1 MAGLQGSSTS
11 SRALRSTT
19 RANNSSQPGKAYIG
33 LPQPNLPEG
42 KLPSLRD
49 ILKVQAWLRQQP
61 GCSKK
66 AIPSFCCNVTATRES
81 ICDKE
86 GGCVSLGKCS
96 KTPITAFCRDGG
108 THPPL
113 PSSEQAAGQKING
126 KKITA
131 KGGTPPHHGK
141 RLGIFSPKT
150 AFFA

>member
-108 THPPL
+108 GEPPFAVIFFPL
-113 PSSEQAAGQKING
+113 IFWPAACRDGG
-126 KKITA
+126 RGG
-131 KGGTPPHHGK
+131 GGTPT
-141 RLGIFSPKT
+141 T
-150 AFFA
+150 AKSLDWGF

>member
-108 THPPL
+108 GEPPFAVIFFPL
-113 PSSEQAAGQKING
+113 TFGPAACRDKGG
-126 KKITA
+126 
-131 KGGTPPHHGK
+131 GGTPLC
-141 RLGIFSPKT
+141 RD
-150 AFFA
+150 